1 MLFTTQ
7 IYVSAEK
14 EWPLKAH
21 ILRLKTHIDFG
32 HWIPISYFLD
42 STQLASDNMKFRQI
56 FFHYLSIHHQ
66 PRKTEVSTLQG
77 KLPQPPS
84 GTEMLGDAI
93 GEYSVSK
100 IYVN

>member
-1 MLFTTQ
+1 
-7 IYVSAEK
+7 
-14 EWPLKAH
+14 
-21 ILRLKTHIDFG
+21 
-32 HWIPISYFLD
+32 
-42 STQLASDNMKFRQI
+42 MKFRQI

-77 KLPQPPS
+77 KLPQSPS